1 MNATAEPKPQIKF
14 DDFAKVDMRIG
25 TVISAEYI
33 DGSDKLL
40 KLMVDFG
47 DFGTRQILSGIKEWF
62 KPKDLI
68 NKQLVF
74 VVNIEPRKM
83 MGLES
88 QGMILAGETDGKVIL
103 IAPKKKVT
111 SGTQLR

>member
-1 MNATAEPKPQIKF
+1 MNATGETKPQIKF

-25 TVISAEYI
+25 TIELAEYI
-33 DGSDKLL
+33 EGSEKLL

-47 DFGTRQILSGIKEWF
+47 EFGKRQILSGIKEWF
-62 KPKDLI
+62 KPKNLI

-88 QGMILAGETDGKVIL
+88 QGMILAGESDGKVIL
-103 IAPKKKVT
+103 IAPKKKVIN
-111 SGTQLR
+111 GTQLR